1 MLNSVGMNYSA
12 LFQGTELVNGKR
24 TQDNKNSSADKNV
37 AAQYGGNYSVELS
50 NDGLNALTKVQKNF
64 VDDLDTNNFSADE
77 KKLSSK
83 AQDFLDKLRDKY
95 GDYDFIIADDV
106 DDPQSLTAQ
115 SEKEYSVI
123 LSSDEIEKMAE
134 DEDFANKIMGNVDKA
149 VGVIDGLFNESLDKG
164 VQFSSISATVDS
176 EGNMKL
182 FASLEKMSEEQQERF
197 EKLKERL
204 AEQKDQA
211 DETEEETKKE
221 PEVILAKSADVE
233 ADNAE
238 ELLKKIFE
246 IDWSNI
252 DEEEFI
258 F

>member
-1 MLNSVGMNYSA
+1 M
-12 LFQGTELVNGKR
+12 
-24 TQDNKNSSADKNV
+24 
-37 AAQYGGNYSVELS
+37 
-50 NDGLNALTKVQKNF
+50 
-64 VDDLDTNNFSADE
+64 
-77 KKLSSK
+77 
-83 AQDFLDKLRDKY
+83 
-95 GDYDFIIADDV
+95 
-106 DDPQSLTAQ
+106 
-115 SEKEYSVI
+115 
-123 LSSDEIEKMAE
+123 
-134 DEDFANKIMGNVDKA
+134 
-149 VGVIDGLFNESLDKG
+149 
-164 VQFSSISATVDS
+164 QFSSISATIDS

-197 EKLKERL
+197 EKVKERL